1 MAGEVNSQN
10 HKLPL
15 IYQPDLL
22 VGRHR
27 SYNLPQII
35 DMIGAPGMIR
45 TCDPLIRSQV
55 LYPTELRVHWE
66 VERLRNSSLK
76 TKDLKDFRTSE
87 RWKLNIRACFE
98 SVKNRKPETVNREP

>member
-1 MAGEVNSQN
+1 
-10 HKLPL
+10 
-15 IYQPDLL
+15 
-22 VGRHR
+22 
-27 SYNLPQII
+27 
-35 DMIGAPGMIR
+35 
-45 TCDPLIRSQV
+45 
-55 LYPTELRVHWE
+55 VHWE